1 MQQAQ
6 QPQQVQMQQPQ
17 QLQANYYGKGIA
29 VYGPTQAWKEDL
41 KAMGGKYNSNL
52 GGQPGWIFGAG
63 REQALMQF
71 IANANAGAIMPTPV
85 PAGARSPYRAQQ
97 VQQAVQQ
104 PYVAQPI
111 FQQPYVAQ
119 PGLPA
124 IQPIVRPV
132 LQIQPAHQIPQA
144 QRMSPLVATNAESTS
159 DPSLLRFKDQSGQVY
174 EIQWY
179 AVPVP
184 ELGQQVHIS
193 YTDVDEPI
201 RPTYLVSEMPDER
214 PINTFAI
221 LEEET
226 GNGYEV
232 DLVRGEWQ
240 IRGQTRPHTVDLLHT
255 NQ

>member
-1 MQQAQ
+1 MQQQ
-6 QPQQVQMQQPQ
+6 QMQQPL
-17 QLQANYYGKGIA
+17 QLQAAYYGKGIA

-41 KAMGGKYNSNL
+41 KALGGKYNSNL

-71 IANANAGAIMPTPV
+71 IANANAGVIAPTPV

-97 VQQAVQQ
+97 VQQLQQ

-111 FQQPYVAQ
+111 FQQVQQ

-124 IQPIVRPV
+124 IQPIVRPAAQPT
-132 LQIQPAHQIPQA
+132 LQVVQPVQP

-159 DPSLLRFKDQSGQVY
+159 DVSLLRFKDQSGQVY

-184 ELGQQVHIS
+184 ELGQQVRIT
-193 YTDVDEPI
+193 YTDVDEPT

-221 LEEET
+221 LEQESA
-226 GNGYEV
+226 NGYDI

-240 IRGQTRPHTVDLLHT
+240 IRGQTRPHTVDLLRT